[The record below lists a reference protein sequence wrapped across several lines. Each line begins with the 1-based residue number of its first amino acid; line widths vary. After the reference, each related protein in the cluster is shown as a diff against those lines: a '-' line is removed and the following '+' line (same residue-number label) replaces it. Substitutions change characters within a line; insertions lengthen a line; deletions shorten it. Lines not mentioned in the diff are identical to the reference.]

1 MNEDIIRMAR
11 EAREQVVKTLPPR
24 TFDLDLFHERFAAL
38 VRADERERIEAANA
52 AIIKDLHAKIDQ
64 MLSASRAAIRAR
76 GQA

>member
-1 MNEDIIRMAR
+1 VNEDIIRMAR
-11 EAREQVVKTLPPR
+11 EAGLPFGQRGAIPLW
-24 TFDLDLFHERFAAL
+24 DKELARFAAL